1 MGASQE
7 RSPGH
12 GRGHASLPA
21 VRSVNTTGRQAVNN
35 AEASAMVTRGVRNM
49 GEIVA
54 VYGTLR
60 RGGSLHHRLGTAAGR
75 AVAVGTATVAG
86 DIYEVAPPDRDR
98 HVGTSYPS
106 FHPGGAS
113 RVVVELYDVVDP
125 HLWHEVDELEGFDP
139 DDLDNCE
146 YHRVRVVLHDTAP
159 TGLGAHEAWTYVY
172 VRGAADPTRRIAGG
186 DWIARAR

>member
-1 MGASQE
+1 
-7 RSPGH
+7 
-12 GRGHASLPA
+12 
-21 VRSVNTTGRQAVNN
+21 
-35 AEASAMVTRGVRNM
+35 MVTRGVRNV

-86 DIYEVAPPDRDR
+86 DIYEVAPLARDN
-98 HVGTSYPS
+98 HVRTSYPC

-125 HLWHEVDELEGFDP
+125 HLWHELDELEGFDP

-146 YHRVRVVLHDTAP
+146 YHRVRVMLHDTAP
-159 TGLGAHEAWTYVY
+159 TALGAHEAWTYVY
-172 VRGAADPTRRIAGG
+172 VRGAPDPARRVTTTRWPADMISRSCSAPSRCVRSATAIAG
-186 DWIARAR
+186 

>member
-1 MGASQE
+1 
-7 RSPGH
+7 
-12 GRGHASLPA
+12 
-21 VRSVNTTGRQAVNN
+21 
-35 AEASAMVTRGVRNM
+35 M

-75 AVAVGTATVAG
+75 AARVGTATVAG
-86 DIYEVAPPDRDR
+86 DIYEVAPLDGDR
-98 HVGTSYPS
+98 HADASYPCLR
-106 FHPGGAS
+106 PGGAS

-125 HLWHEVDELEGFDP
+125 HLLHELDELEGFDP

-159 TGLGAHEAWTYVY
+159 PALGAPEAWTYIY
-172 VRGAADPTRRIAGG
+172 VRGAPDPARRIAGG